1 MLKKSASFVLASLSG
16 STYRSVRLAS
26 SLAAAALDGL
36 FEHPAA
42 ILISVPSK
50 PLKQKGSIMV
60 RDSIPVK
67 IGIGAA
73 IVVAAIFL
81 SPWLDHGTFAEEL
94 AMSQSTI
101 EQAFPTS
108 SKCKRCHERVFEE
121 WETSPLSRSIHSPAF
136 RASLD
141 AFLSSPAG
149 KDKALCFRCHA
160 PHVREFPDQ
169 VQLFIDQAKAGDP
182 SLDGVACAQCHLIKQ
197 VDRTKQPPE
206 PKYELESKTIYGPY
220 KDAVQNRAHQS
231 MELGLFQKSD
241 LCLNCHQSV
250 PSAANLGKANDLLG
264 NWDQSKAVK
273 SGKECQT
280 CHMPEQI
287 GESANG
293 EKKRKTAN
301 HTFPGRIGK
310 LRQEAAKVDVHTK
323 VEGEKTTVT
332 VNVQS
337 LVPHN
342 LPATHPAWAT
352 VVLDLDIKGKNLKTV
367 FTDKRV
373 YGRVYQDAK
382 GQKTSFDFEAVK
394 VFEDTV
400 LKPEETRVETF
411 TFPTPKDTKTFDVE
425 VTLNYAP
432 ITGPAP
438 FLQRV
443 EAESSKGSQ
452 DPVFQPIE
460 IIKYAENIS
469 VNK

>member
-1 MLKKSASFVLASLSG
+1 MME
-16 STYRSVRLAS
+16 RNS
-26 SLAAAALDGL
+26 S
-36 FEHPAA
+36 
-42 ILISVPSK
+42 
-50 PLKQKGSIMV
+50 
-60 RDSIPVK
+60 RVK
-67 IGIGAA
+67 IGIGATI
-73 IVVAAIFL
+73 IVVALCLAL
-81 SPWLDHGTFAEEL
+81 WSDRGAFAEEVAL
-94 AMSQSTI
+94 SQSTI
-101 EQAFPTS
+101 EQAFPAS

-141 AFLSSPAG
+141 AFLASPAG
-149 KDKALCFRCHA
+149 KDKAMCFRCHA
-160 PHVREFPDQ
+160 PHVREFSNQ
-169 VQLFIDQAKAGDP
+169 VQLFINQAKAGDP

-206 PKYELESKTIYGPY
+206 PKYELESKTVYGPY
-220 KDAVQNRAHQS
+220 KDSVQNRAHQS
-231 MELGLFQKSD
+231 RELGLFQKSD

-250 PSAANLGKANDLLG
+250 TSAVGLGKANDLLG

-280 CHMPEQI
+280 CHMPEQV

-293 EKKRKTAN
+293 EKKRKVAN

-310 LRQEAAKVDVHTK
+310 LRQEAAKLDVKTK
-323 VEGEKTTVT
+323 IEGENTTVM
-332 VNVQS
+332 VKVQS

-342 LPATHPAWAT
+342 LPATHPAWAS

-394 VFEDTV
+394 VLEDTV
-400 LKPEETRVETF
+400 LKPEEMRVETF

-432 ITGPAP
+432 ITGTTA

-452 DPVFQPIE
+452 DPVFQPVE
-460 IIKYAENIS
+460 IVKYAENVPVS
-469 VNK
+469 K

>member
-1 MLKKSASFVLASLSG
+1 M
-16 STYRSVRLAS
+16 
-26 SLAAAALDGL
+26 
-36 FEHPAA
+36 
-42 ILISVPSK
+42 
-50 PLKQKGSIMV
+50 MV
-60 RDSIPVK
+60 RDSIGVK
-67 IGIGAA
+67 MGIGSA
-73 IVVAAIFL
+73 IVMVALLLGHWFD
-81 SPWLDHGTFAEEL
+81 SGTFAQETAL
-94 AMSQSTI
+94 SQSTI

-121 WETSPLSRSIHSPAF
+121 WDTSPLSRSIHSPAF

-141 AFLSSPAG
+141 AFLASRTG

-206 PKYELESKTIYGPY
+206 PKYELESKTVYGPY

-250 PSAANLGKANDLLG
+250 PSAANLGKTNDLLG

-273 SGKECQT
+273 SGKECQA

-310 LRQEAAKVDVHTK
+310 LRQEAAKLDVQTK
-323 VEGEKTTVT
+323 IVGENTTVT
-332 VNVQS
+332 VKVQS

-367 FTDKRV
+367 FTDKRI

-394 VFEDTV
+394 VLEDTV
-400 LKPEETRVETF
+400 LKPEEMRIETF
-411 TFPTPKDTKTFDVE
+411 TFSTPKDTKTFDVE

-460 IIKYAENIS
+460 IIKYTENIS
-469 VNK
+469 VLK

>member
-1 MLKKSASFVLASLSG
+1 L
-16 STYRSVRLAS
+16 
-26 SLAAAALDGL
+26 LDGL
-36 FEHPAA
+36 FEHPA
-42 ILISVPSK
+42 K
-50 PLKQKGSIMV
+50 ELKQKDRIMV
-60 RDSIPVK
+60 RDSIRVK
-67 IGIGAA
+67 MGIGASVA
-73 IVVAAIFL
+73 VVAFFL
-81 SPWLDHGTFAEEL
+81 AHWLDRGTFAQET

-101 EQAFPTS
+101 EQAFPSS

-141 AFLSSPAG
+141 AFLASPAG

-160 PHVREFPDQ
+160 PHVREFPNQ
-169 VQLFIDQAKAGDP
+169 AQLFIDQAKAGDP

-206 PKYELESKTIYGPY
+206 PKYELESKTLYGPY
-220 KDAVQNRAHQS
+220 KDSVQNRAHQS
-231 MELGLFQKSD
+231 MELRLFQKSD

-250 PSAANLGKANDLLG
+250 PSAAGLGKTNDLLG

-293 EKKRKTAN
+293 EKKRKVAN

-310 LRQEAAKVDVHTK
+310 LRQEAAKLDVQTK
-323 VEGEKTTVT
+323 IDGEKATVT
-332 VNVQS
+332 VKVQS

-342 LPATHPAWAT
+342 LPTTHPAWAT

-367 FTDKRV
+367 FTDKRI

-394 VFEDTV
+394 VLEDTV

-460 IIKYAENIS
+460 IVKYAENVPIS
-469 VNK
+469 K

>member
-1 MLKKSASFVLASLSG
+1 MIV
-16 STYRSVRLAS
+16 
-26 SLAAAALDGL
+26 
-36 FEHPAA
+36 
-42 ILISVPSK
+42 
-50 PLKQKGSIMV
+50 KGSIPL
-60 RDSIPVK
+60 R
-67 IGIGAA
+67 IGIGSV
-73 IVVAAIFL
+73 IVAVALFL
-81 SPWLDHGTFAEEL
+81 ALCLDRGIL
-94 AMSQSTI
+94 AQEVGLSQSAI
-101 EQAFPTS
+101 EQAFPAS

-121 WETSPLSRSIHSPAF
+121 WDTSPLSRSIHSPAF

-141 AFLSSPAG
+141 VFLSSSAG
-149 KDKALCFRCHA
+149 KDKAVCFRCHA

-169 VQLFIDQAKAGDP
+169 VQLFINQAKAGDP

-206 PKYELESKTIYGPY
+206 PKYELETKTIFGPY
-220 KDAVQNRAHQS
+220 KDFVQNRAHQS
-231 MELGLFQKSD
+231 VELGLFQKSD

-250 PSAANLGKANDLLG
+250 PSAVALGKANDLLG

-280 CHMPEQI
+280 CHMPEQV

-293 EKKRKTAN
+293 EKKRRTAN

-310 LRQEAAKVDVHTK
+310 LRQEAAKLDVTTK
-323 VEGEKTTVT
+323 VESEKTTIT
-332 VNVQS
+332 VKVQS

-367 FTDKRV
+367 FVDKRV
-373 YGRVYQDAK
+373 YGRVYQDAN

-394 VFEDTV
+394 VLEDTV

-411 TFPTPKDTKTFDVE
+411 TFPTPKDTKTFDIE
-425 VTLNYAP
+425 ATLNYAP
-432 ITGPAP
+432 ITGTAT

-460 IIKYAENIS
+460 IVKYAENVPIS
-469 VNK
+469 K

>member
-1 MLKKSASFVLASLSG
+1 
-16 STYRSVRLAS
+16 
-26 SLAAAALDGL
+26 
-36 FEHPAA
+36 
-42 ILISVPSK
+42 
-50 PLKQKGSIMV
+50 MV
-60 RDSIPVK
+60 RNLILVK

-73 IVVAAIFL
+73 VAAMALL
-81 SPWLDHGTFAEEL
+81 SAPWLDRGPVAQEVGL
-94 AMSQSTI
+94 SQSTI

-121 WETSPLSRSIHSPAF
+121 WDTSPLSRSIHSPAF

-141 AFLSSPAG
+141 AFLASPAG
-149 KDKALCFRCHA
+149 KDKAMCFRCHA
-160 PHVREFPDQ
+160 PHVREFSNQ
-169 VQLFIDQAKAGDP
+169 VQLFINQAKAGDP

-206 PKYELESKTIYGPY
+206 PKYELESKTVYGPY
-220 KDAVQNRAHQS
+220 KDSVQNRAHQS

-250 PSAANLGKANDLLG
+250 PSAAGLGKANDLLG

-273 SGKECQT
+273 SGKECQA
-280 CHMPEQI
+280 CHMPEQV

-293 EKKRKTAN
+293 EKKRKVAN

-310 LRQEAAKVDVHTK
+310 LRQEAAKLDVKTK
-323 VEGEKTTVT
+323 IEGENTTVM
-332 VNVQS
+332 VKVQS

-342 LPATHPAWAT
+342 LPATHPAWAS

-382 GQKTSFDFEAVK
+382 GQKTSFDFEAVR
-394 VFEDTV
+394 VLEDTV
-400 LKPEETRVETF
+400 LKPEEMRVETF

-432 ITGPAP
+432 ISGPAP

-452 DPVFQPIE
+452 DPVFQPVE
-460 IIKYAENIS
+460 IVKYAEN
-469 VNK
+469 VAVAK

>member
-1 MLKKSASFVLASLSG
+1 M
-16 STYRSVRLAS
+16 
-26 SLAAAALDGL
+26 
-36 FEHPAA
+36 
-42 ILISVPSK
+42 
-50 PLKQKGSIMV
+50 
-60 RDSIPVK
+60 K
-67 IGIGAA
+67 IGIGAVIA
-73 IVVAAIFL
+73 VVALFL
-81 SPWLDHGTFAEEL
+81 AHWLDRGTFAQET

-101 EQAFPTS
+101 EQAFPSS

-141 AFLSSPAG
+141 AFLASPAG

-160 PHVREFPDQ
+160 PHVREFPNQ
-169 VQLFIDQAKAGDP
+169 AQLFIDQAKAGDP

-206 PKYELESKTIYGPY
+206 PKYELESKTLYGPY
-220 KDAVQNRAHQS
+220 KDAVRNRAHQS

-250 PSAANLGKANDLLG
+250 PSAAGLGKTNDLLG
-264 NWDQSKAVK
+264 NWDQSKTVK

-293 EKKRKTAN
+293 EKKRKVAN

-310 LRQEAAKVDVHTK
+310 LRQEAAKLDVQTK
-323 VEGEKTTVT
+323 IDGEKATVT
-332 VNVQS
+332 VKVQS

-342 LPATHPAWAT
+342 LPTTHPAWAT

-394 VFEDTV
+394 VLEDTV

-411 TFPTPKDTKTFDVE
+411 AFPTPKDTKTFDVE

-460 IIKYAENIS
+460 IVKYAENIS

>member
-1 MLKKSASFVLASLSG
+1 M
-16 STYRSVRLAS
+16 
-26 SLAAAALDGL
+26 
-36 FEHPAA
+36 
-42 ILISVPSK
+42 
-50 PLKQKGSIMV
+50 MV
-60 RDSIPVK
+60 RNSIILK
-67 IGIGAA
+67 LGICMA
-73 IVVAAIFL
+73 IVVVAFFL
-81 SPWLDHGTFAEEL
+81 SPWLDHGTL
-94 AMSQSTI
+94 AQEAALSQSTI

-141 AFLSSPAG
+141 AFLASPAG
-149 KDKALCFRCHA
+149 KDKAMCFRCHA
-160 PHVREFPDQ
+160 PHVREFSNQ
-169 VQLFIDQAKAGDP
+169 VQLFINQAKAGDP

-206 PKYELESKTIYGPY
+206 PKYEFESKTVYGPY
-220 KDAVQNRAHQS
+220 KDSVQNRAHQS

-250 PSAANLGKANDLLG
+250 TSAVGLGKANDLLG

-280 CHMPEQI
+280 CHMPEQV

-293 EKKRKTAN
+293 EKKRKVAN

-310 LRQEAAKVDVHTK
+310 LRQEAAKLDVKTK
-323 VEGEKTTVT
+323 IEGENTTVM
-332 VNVQS
+332 VKVQS

-342 LPATHPAWAT
+342 LPATHPAWAS

-367 FTDKRV
+367 FTDRRV

-394 VFEDTV
+394 VLEDTV
-400 LKPEETRVETF
+400 LKPEEMRIETF

-432 ITGPAP
+432 ITGTAP

-452 DPVFQPIE
+452 DPVFQPVE
-460 IIKYAENIS
+460 IVKYAEN
-469 VNK
+469 VAVTK

>member
-1 MLKKSASFVLASLSG
+1 V
-16 STYRSVRLAS
+16 VRN
-26 SLAAAALDGL
+26 
-36 FEHPAA
+36 
-42 ILISVPSK
+42 
-50 PLKQKGSIMV
+50 
-60 RDSIPVK
+60 SIPLK
-67 IGIGAA
+67 IGIGSM
-73 IVVAAIFL
+73 IVAGAL
-81 SPWLDHGTFAEEL
+81 LLAHWLDRGTFAEEVAL
-94 AMSQSTI
+94 SQSTI

-121 WETSPLSRSIHSPAF
+121 WDTSPLSRSIHSPAF

-141 AFLSSPAG
+141 AFLASPAG
-149 KDKALCFRCHA
+149 KDKAMCFRCHA
-160 PHVREFPDQ
+160 PHVREFSNQ
-169 VQLFIDQAKAGDP
+169 VQLFINQAKAGDP

-206 PKYELESKTIYGPY
+206 PKYELESKTVYGPY
-220 KDAVQNRAHQS
+220 KDSVQNRAHQS

-250 PSAANLGKANDLLG
+250 PSAASLGKANDLLG

-273 SGKECQT
+273 SGKECQA
-280 CHMPEQI
+280 CHMPEQV

-293 EKKRKTAN
+293 EKKRKVAN

-310 LRQEAAKVDVHTK
+310 LRQEAAKLDVKTK
-323 VEGEKTTVT
+323 IEGENTTVM
-332 VNVQS
+332 VKVQS

-342 LPATHPAWAT
+342 LPATHPAWAS

-382 GQKTSFDFEAVK
+382 GQKTSFDFEAVR
-394 VFEDTV
+394 VLEDTV
-400 LKPEETRVETF
+400 LKPEEMRVETF

-432 ITGPAP
+432 ISGPAP

-452 DPVFQPIE
+452 DPVFQPVE
-460 IIKYAENIS
+460 IVKYAEN
-469 VNK
+469 VAVAK

>member
-1 MLKKSASFVLASLSG
+1 M
-16 STYRSVRLAS
+16 
-26 SLAAAALDGL
+26 
-36 FEHPAA
+36 
-42 ILISVPSK
+42 ILRDSVP
-50 PLKQKGSIMV
+50 L
-60 RDSIPVK
+60 K
-67 IGIGAA
+67 IGIGSV
-73 IVVAAIFL
+73 IVVGALLLAH
-81 SPWLDHGTFAEEL
+81 WLDRGTFAEEL

-101 EQAFPTS
+101 EQTFPSS

-141 AFLSSPAG
+141 VFLSSPAG
-149 KDKALCFRCHA
+149 KDKAQCFRCHA
-160 PHVREFPDQ
+160 PHVREFPDKA
-169 VQLFIDQAKAGDP
+169 QLFIDQAKAGDP
-182 SLDGVACAQCHLIKQ
+182 SLDGVACAQCHMIKQ
-197 VDRTKQPPE
+197 VDRTKQLPE
-206 PKYELESKTIYGPY
+206 PTYELDSKTLYGPY
-220 KDAVQNRAHQS
+220 KDSVQNRAHQS

-250 PSAANLGKANDLLG
+250 PSAVTLGKTNDLLG
-264 NWDQSKAVK
+264 NWDQSRAVK

-293 EKKRKTAN
+293 EKKRKVAN

-310 LRQEAAKVDVHTK
+310 LRQEAAKLDVQTK
-323 VEGEKTTVT
+323 IDGEKTTVT
-332 VNVQS
+332 VKVHS

-342 LPATHPAWAT
+342 LPATHPAWAS

-394 VFEDTV
+394 VLEDTV
-400 LKPEETRVETF
+400 LKPEELRVETF

-425 VTLNYAP
+425 VVLNYAP
-432 ITGPAP
+432 ISGPAP

-460 IIKYAENIS
+460 IVQYA
-469 VNK
+469 VNVPVVK